1 MQEQEPGPVAIVTAS
16 SQGIGGGI
24 ARLLAERGYRVSL
37 MARSAP
43 VLAMATELGGTA
55 IQGSVQEARDVERLV
70 AHTMDRY
77 GRIDAVVNNTGHP
90 PKGDPLSLTDADWA
104 TGYELILASAIRMA
118 RLVTPI
124 MRAQGRGAVV
134 NISSYVAATPEAER
148 PVSSVFRAALSAWTR
163 VYAEYAAPFGMRVNS
178 VLPGF
183 IATRPQMAP
192 PPETILL
199 HRYGQPRE
207 IAQAVAFLVSDE
219 ASYVTGQS
227 LVVDGGMVR
236 TLL

>member
-1 MQEQEPGPVAIVTAS
+1 
-16 SQGIGGGI
+16 
-24 ARLLAERGYRVSL
+24 LATSTTKKAVIRRFQRESLAGY
-37 MARSAP
+37 
-43 VLAMATELGGTA
+43 
-55 IQGSVQEARDVERLV
+55 
-70 AHTMDRY
+70 
-77 GRIDAVVNNTGHP
+77 VN
-90 PKGDPLSLTDADWA
+90 PLSYLQPTGVELLSADGQIVHVPYA
-104 TGYELILASAIRMA
+104 EIKSVSFVRDF
-118 RLVTPI
+118 
-124 MRAQGRGAVV
+124 
-134 NISSYVAATPEAER
+134 NAAPEAER

-192 PPETILL
+192 PPDTILL

-236 TLL
+236 ALL